1 LKVFETH
8 CKTTS
13 IAQME
18 SSIHLHGCFLSSWLF
33 NMSPLRCIINGVK
46 LKLITRNK
54 GLANMKLI
62 YIVSFKHLYIKIE
75 KFPRFVGFFQVWN
88 MCMMIITQILLL
100 DMRWDKKW
108 MEWFWL
114 SMKIVV
120 NQHLW
125 QLFLIDFSPSLL

>member
-1 LKVFETH
+1 MKVSETH

-13 IAQME
+13 I
-18 SSIHLHGCFLSSWLF
+18 
-33 NMSPLRCIINGVK
+33 
-46 LKLITRNK
+46 
-54 GLANMKLI
+54 NMKLI
-62 YIVSFKHLYIKIE
+62 YIVSFKHLYIKTE

-114 SMKIVV
+114 SIKMYSKSTSMASVLDWLFSLFALKYFASEGSELHICKDKLIIW
-120 NQHLW
+120 NQGLTK
-125 QLFLIDFSPSLL
+125 SSCSLNFN

>member
-1 LKVFETH
+1 MKVSETH

-13 IAQME
+13 IAQIE
-18 SSIHLHGCFLSSWLF
+18 SSIHLHDCFLSSWLF

-46 LKLITRNK
+46 LKLITRNQ
-54 GLANMKLI
+54 GLANIKLI